1 MLMSPTRSHPL
12 GTQTP
17 HPPTRGQT
25 RTMETR
31 LSAGTDRRA
40 TIGAEEVKIR
50 LRRRLTPWL
59 DIPAE
64 IKIKIFAYLEPR
76 EIIRSSRVSR
86 CWHQMCYD
94 SQLWSIL
101 DTAGFYRTIP
111 AAALVTIVTA
121 AGPFLRNL
129 DLYGV
134 QLHGHWNHII
144 LAEACGNLQNLSLK
158 GCGINPDTLHSFLNV
173 TNRLVHIDL
182 SGLEAATNRAMSII
196 AANCHKLEHLGVSW
210 CDNINTC
217 GLQRVIEACPA
228 LKDIRAGNVSGWE
241 NVEVMQQLFLRNS
254 LECLVLTNC
263 DSLTNES
270 MAVLIEGKESGVNHS
285 TRRPTVPPR
294 RLKRLDLTRCRGI
307 SGPGVCKLVNNV
319 PEMEDLRLSK
329 CHGIFD
335 ETFTQLLPTTPVL
348 AHLDVE
354 ELEELTDTSLLSL
367 ASSRCATHLQHLNVT
382 DCKNMG
388 DVGMVTL
395 LQSCKGL
402 QSLEMNNTNVSD
414 LVLLEAAAMV
424 RQRNPRTVLADDLP
438 PQPTVGLFLSAYD
451 CPKVTWTGIREILSH
466 NTEVITTTATTLFPQ
481 PERYCTGSPREVS
494 DTSSSPSTSLTQLL
508 SSTTATPH
516 PLNSLQR
523 AYPFQLIRIFIDFYT
538 CQRAVD
544 VHIKRVLQC
553 DLPAAQRLE
562 RKWIEFVM
570 AQEEMEAGGGGRRFK
585 KSKARKARMR
595 LADEMSLSVRT
606 KTSIWRRLKVRVIMV
621 VF

>member
-1 MLMSPTRSHPL
+1 
-12 GTQTP
+12 
-17 HPPTRGQT
+17 
-25 RTMETR
+25 METR
-31 LSAGTDRRA
+31 LTAGTDGRA

-50 LRRRLTPWL
+50 LGRRLTPWF

-86 CWHQMCYD
+86 CWHHMCYD

-101 DTAGFYRTIP
+101 DTAGFYRAIP

-134 QLHGHWNHII
+134 QLREHWDHTS
-144 LAEACGNLQNLSLK
+144 LAEACGNLQSLSLK
-158 GCGINPDTLHSFLNV
+158 GCGINPDTLHSFLNA
-173 TNRLVHIDL
+173 TNKLVYIDL

-217 GLQRVIEACPA
+217 GLQRVIQACST
-228 LKDIRAGNVSGWE
+228 LKDIWAGNVSGWE
-241 NVEVMQQLFLRNS
+241 NVEVMQQLFLRNN
-254 LECLVLTNC
+254 LERLVLTNC

-270 MAVLIEGKESGVNHS
+270 MAVLIEGKESDVNHS
-285 TRRPTVPPR
+285 TGRPTVPPR

-307 SGPGVCKLVNNV
+307 SDPGVRKLVNNI

-335 ETFTQLLPTTPVL
+335 ETLTQLLPTTPVL

-354 ELEELTDTSLLSL
+354 ELEELTDTFLLSL
-367 ASSRCATHLQHLNVT
+367 ASSRCARHLRHLNVI

-388 DVGMVTL
+388 DIGMITL

-402 QSLEMNNTNVSD
+402 QSLEMNNTDVSD

-438 PQPTVGLFLSAYD
+438 PQPTVGLSLSAYD

-466 NTEVITTTATTLFPQ
+466 NTEVITTTTTTLFLQ
-481 PERYCTGSPREVS
+481 PERYCTGSPRGVS
-494 DTSSSPSTSLTQLL
+494 DTSSSPSISLTQLL
-508 SSTTATPH
+508 PSSSATPH

-523 AYPFQLIRIFIDFYT
+523 SYPSQLIRISKDFYT

-544 VHIKRVLQC
+544 EHTERVLHC
-553 DLPAAQRLE
+553 DSSAAQRLE
-562 RKWIEFVM
+562 CRWIEFVM
-570 AQEEMEAGGGGRRFK
+570 AQEEMEAGGVGRRFK
-585 KSKARKARMR
+585 RRKAREARMR
-595 LADEMSLSVRT
+595 LADEMGLSVRT
-606 KTSIWRRLKVRVIMV
+606 KFSVWRRLRARVKMI